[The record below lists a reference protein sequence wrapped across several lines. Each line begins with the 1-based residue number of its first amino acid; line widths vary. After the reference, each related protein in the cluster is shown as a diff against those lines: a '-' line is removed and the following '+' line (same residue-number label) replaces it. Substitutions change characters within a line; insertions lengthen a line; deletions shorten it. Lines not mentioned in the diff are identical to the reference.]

1 MNEKDVLKK
10 SLYLFVMGCFLF
22 VIIGILFKD
31 ISYLLGFVLGY
42 FINIIVFMLIMKMSD
57 EILKSSTST
66 ILIVMGFIL
75 KLAIY
80 ALGFYISVK
89 TQWVHI
95 LGVFLGYLMIKLTIY
110 VEGFI
115 HKGGDIDG

>member
-10 SLYLFVMGCFLF
+10 SLYLFVVGCFLF

-31 ISYLLGFVLGY
+31 ISYLLGSVLGY

-75 KLAIY
+75 KLALY

-89 TQWVHI
+89 TQCVHI

>member
-10 SLYLFVMGCFLF
+10 SLYLFVVGCFLF

-75 KLAIY
+75 KLALY

-89 TQWVHI
+89 TQQVHI